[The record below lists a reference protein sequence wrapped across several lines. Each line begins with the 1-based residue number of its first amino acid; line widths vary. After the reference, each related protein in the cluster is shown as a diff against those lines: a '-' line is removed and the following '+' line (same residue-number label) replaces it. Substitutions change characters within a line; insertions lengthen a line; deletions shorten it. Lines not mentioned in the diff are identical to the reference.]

1 LKGGGKKHSLI
12 FDSDMAGCQ
21 GREVKVLRCPAAVK
35 GTKARKTNA
44 TVVGNTIMGR
54 RVSRKPKAGRPIQN
68 TSFTNF

>member
-1 LKGGGKKHSLI
+1 
-12 FDSDMAGCQ
+12 MAGCQ

-68 TSFTNF
+68 KKFTKPKISRGRKK